1 MGNPDGVNLIL
12 NTYRCFFFKLLLR
25 IFYVVR
31 QLRPRQERRVSKVAW
46 KWKASKF
53 VSSKFAS
60 HNRTKMVDVW
70 NVNKLTE
77 ANEVGADVKKTNT
90 DFAISIWNMEYV
102 TCLS

>member
-1 MGNPDGVNLIL
+1 
-12 NTYRCFFFKLLLR
+12 
-25 IFYVVR
+25 
-31 QLRPRQERRVSKVAW
+31 
-46 KWKASKF
+46 
-53 VSSKFAS
+53 
-60 HNRTKMVDVW
+60 MVDVW